1 MKINDIYYFH
11 PYYLAP
17 SFFYLCAQLKRFLGM
32 IYFMIL
38 VFLLGYISIA
48 MEHTIKINK
57 ASIALFIGMLLWVVY
72 IYLAPSIVHSVS
84 ADNFTDFLY
93 HNESLKQ
100 LPFKEQVR
108 SFVVNHQLLEAIGDI
123 SETLLFLI
131 GAMTVVEVID
141 VHGGFNFITNWIV
154 TRKRRKLLWLVAIIT
169 FFLSAVLDNLTTTIV
184 MVMLIRKIVKD
195 TRERWIFCSMIIL
208 AANSGGAWSPIG
220 DITTIMLWVKGNI
233 TSVSIIKSIFLPSL
247 ISLIVPLSI
256 AQYWLKGKLPTSP
269 NENYME
275 DPNSLN
281 YYLTPLNRFIVFVSG
296 ISVLILAPVFKAV
309 TSLPPFVG
317 VLLGV
322 SILWI
327 YTEIMYNHK
336 KNMSETIKVRVARIF
351 QRLDISTLMFFL
363 GILLA
368 VDALAQAGILM
379 SLSGFMTTYLPNIYA
394 QSISIGILSSVFD
407 NVPLLAATMGMY
419 PLVTDTMLATVT
431 NPDYMQNFVVDGTF
445 WHFIAYCVGTGGS
458 ILLIGSAAGVILM
471 GLERIT
477 FVWYLKRISL
487 LALLGYLCGAG
498 VYMLQ
503 LLLF

>member
-1 MKINDIYYFH
+1 MIFLFPSSLFGTIFFLPLRSIKKI
-11 PYYLAP
+11 
-17 SFFYLCAQLKRFLGM
+17 LGM
-32 IYFMIL
+32 IYFMIV
-38 VFLLGYISIA
+38 VFILGYISIA

-57 ASIALFIGMLLWVVY
+57 ASIALLIGMLLWVVY
-72 IYLAPSIVHSVS
+72 IYIAPTIVQNIS
-84 ADNFTDFLY
+84 ADTFANFQSQNGELTHL
-93 HNESLKQ
+93 SL
-100 LPFKEQVR
+100 KEQVR

-184 MVMLIRKIVKD
+184 MVMLIRKIVND
-195 TRERWIFCSMIIL
+195 TREKWIFCSMIVL

-233 TSVSIIKSIFLPSL
+233 TSVSIIKGVFLPSL
-247 ISLIVPLSI
+247 VSLLVPLSI
-256 AQYWLKGKLPTSP
+256 AQFWMKGKLPTSP

-281 YYLTPLNRFIVFVSG
+281 YYLTPLNRFIVFISG
-296 ISVLILAPVFKAV
+296 ISILILAPVFKAV

-327 YTEIMYNHK
+327 YTEIMYNRK
-336 KNMSETIKVRVARIF
+336 KNMSETIKVRVSRIF

-368 VDALAQAGILM
+368 VDALAQAGVLM
-379 SLSGFMTTYLPNIYA
+379 SLSDFLTTHLPNIYA

-407 NVPLLAATMGMY
+407 NVPLLAAAMGMY
-419 PLVTDTMLATVT
+419 PLVNESMLAMAA

-458 ILLIGSAAGVILM
+458 ILLIGSASGVILM

-477 FVWYLKRISL
+477 FVWYLKRITL
-487 LALLGYLCGAG
+487 LALLGYFCGAG
-498 VYMLQ
+498 VYLLQ
-503 LLLF
+503 MIIF

>member
-1 MKINDIYYFH
+1 
-11 PYYLAP
+11 
-17 SFFYLCAQLKRFLGM
+17 M
-32 IYFMIL
+32 IYLMIV
-38 VFLLGYISIA
+38 VFLVGYISIA

-57 ASIALFIGMLLWVVY
+57 ASVALLIGMLLWVVY
-72 IYLAPSIVHSVS
+72 IYLAPSIVQTVS
-84 ADNFTDFLY
+84 AESFTDFLY
-93 HNESLKQ
+93 HNDAIKL

-108 SFVVNHQLLEAIGDI
+108 SFVVNHQLLETIGDI
-123 SETLLFLI
+123 SETLLFLT

-184 MVMLIRKIVKD
+184 MVMLIRKIVED
-195 TRERWIFCSMIIL
+195 TRERWIFCSMIVL

-233 TSVSIIKSIFLPSL
+233 TSVAIIKSIFLPSL
-247 ISLIVPLSI
+247 VSLLVPLFI
-256 AQYWLKGKLPTSP
+256 AQYWLKGKLPSSP
-269 NENYME
+269 NEKYWE
-275 DPNSLN
+275 DPKSLN

-296 ISVLILAPVFKAV
+296 ISILILAPVFKAV
-309 TSLPPFVG
+309 TGLPPFVG

-322 SILWI
+322 SMLWI
-327 YTEIMYNHK
+327 YTEIMYNRK
-336 KNMSETIKVRVARIF
+336 KNMSEDIKVRVARIF

-368 VDALAQAGILM
+368 VDALSQAGILV
-379 SLSGFMTTYLPNIYA
+379 SLSGFMTNHMPNIYA
-394 QSISIGILSSVFD
+394 QSITIGIMSSIFD
-407 NVPLLAATMGMY
+407 NVPLLAGTMGMY
-419 PLVTDTMLATVT
+419 PVATDAMLAASA
-431 NPDYMQNFVVDGTF
+431 NPAYLQNFVVDGHF

-471 GLERIT
+471 GIERIT

-487 LALLGYLCGAG
+487 LALVGYLCGAG
-498 VYMLQ
+498 VYLVQMMILR
-503 LLLF
+503 

>member
-1 MKINDIYYFH
+1 
-11 PYYLAP
+11 
-17 SFFYLCAQLKRFLGM
+17 M
-32 IYFMIL
+32 IYLMIV

-57 ASIALFIGMLLWVVY
+57 ASIALLIGMLLWVIY
-72 IYLAPSIVHSVS
+72 IYLAPSIVQTLS
-84 ADNFTDFLY
+84 AESFTNFMN

-100 LPFKEQVR
+100 LPFTEQVR
-108 SFVVNHQLLEAIGDI
+108 SFVVNHQLLETIGDI
-123 SETLLFLI
+123 SETLLFLT

-154 TRKRRKLLWLVAIIT
+154 TRKRRKLLWMVAIIT

-195 TRERWIFCSMIIL
+195 TRERWIFCSIIVL

-220 DITTIMLWVKGNI
+220 DVTTIMLWVKGNI
-233 TSVSIIKSIFLPSL
+233 TSVAIIKNVFLPSL
-247 ISLIVPLSI
+247 VSLIVPVFI
-256 AQYWLKGKLPTSP
+256 AQFSLKGKLPISP
-269 NENYME
+269 NEDYME

-309 TSLPPFVG
+309 TGLPPFVG

-327 YTEIMYNHK
+327 YTDIMYNQK
-336 KNMSETIKVRVARIF
+336 REMSETIKVRLSRIF

-368 VDALAQAGILM
+368 VDALSQAGILV
-379 SLSGFMTTYLPNIYA
+379 SLSGFMTAHMPNIYA
-394 QSISIGILSSVFD
+394 QSISIGIMSSIFD
-407 NVPLLAATMGMY
+407 NVPLLAGAMGMY
-419 PLVTDTMLATVT
+419 PIANEAMIAASA
-431 NPDYMQNFVVDGTF
+431 NPVYLQNFVVDGTF

-458 ILLIGSAAGVILM
+458 ILIIGSAAGVILM
-471 GLERIT
+471 GLERVT
-477 FVWYLKRISL
+477 FAWYLKKISL
-487 LALLGYLCGAG
+487 LALVGYLCGAG
-498 VYMLQ
+498 VYLLQ
-503 LLLF
+503 ILVF

>member
-1 MKINDIYYFH
+1 
-11 PYYLAP
+11 
-17 SFFYLCAQLKRFLGM
+17 M
-32 IYFMIL
+32 IYFMIV
-38 VFLLGYISIA
+38 VFLLGYFSIA

-57 ASIALFIGMLLWVVY
+57 ASIALLIGMLLWVVY
-72 IYLAPSIVHSVS
+72 LYLAPSIVQSVS
-84 ADNFTDFLY
+84 AQSFTDFLY
-93 HNESLKQ
+93 HNDGLSNLTH
-100 LPFKEQVR
+100 KEQVR
-108 SFVVNHQLLEAIGDI
+108 SFVVNHQLLESMGDI

-195 TRERWIFCSMIIL
+195 TRERWIFCSMIVL

-233 TSVSIIKSIFLPSL
+233 TSLSIVKSIFLPSL

-269 NENYME
+269 NESYME

-281 YYLTPLNRFIVFVSG
+281 YYLTPMNRFVVFVSG
-296 ISVLILAPVFKAV
+296 ISILILAPVFKAA
-309 TSLPPFVG
+309 THLPPFVG

-327 YTEIMYNHK
+327 YTELMYNHK
-336 KNMSETIKVRVARIF
+336 KNMSETIKVRVSSVF

-368 VDALAQAGILM
+368 VDALAHAGVLM
-379 SLSGFMTTYLPNIYA
+379 SLSGFMTTHLPNIYT
-394 QSISIGILSSVFD
+394 QSITIGIMSSVFD
-407 NVPLLAATMGMY
+407 NVPLLAAAMGMY
-419 PLVTDTMLATVT
+419 PLVNESMLSTLA
-431 NPDYMQNFVVDGTF
+431 NPEYMQNFVVDGNF

-498 VYMLQ
+498 VYLLQ
-503 LLLF
+503 MMIF

>member
-1 MKINDIYYFH
+1 
-11 PYYLAP
+11 
-17 SFFYLCAQLKRFLGM
+17 M
-32 IYFMIL
+32 IV

-57 ASIALFIGMLLWVVY
+57 ASVALLIGMLLWVIY
-72 IYLAPSIVHSVS
+72 IYLAPHIVQTVS
-84 ADNFTDFLY
+84 AESFAEFLY
-93 HNESLKQ
+93 HNDTVKL

-108 SFVVNHQLLEAIGDI
+108 SFVVNQQLLETIGDV
-123 SETLLFLI
+123 SETLLFLT

-195 TRERWIFCSMIIL
+195 TRERWIFCSMIVL

-233 TSVSIIKSIFLPSL
+233 TSLAIIKSIFLPSL
-247 ISLIVPLSI
+247 VSLIVPLFI
-256 AQYWLKGKLPTSP
+256 IQYSLKGKLPTSP

-275 DPNSLN
+275 DQNSLN

-296 ISVLILAPVFKAV
+296 ISILILAPVFKAV
-309 TSLPPFVG
+309 TGLPPFVG

-327 YTEIMYNHK
+327 YTEIMYNQK
-336 KNMSETIKVRVARIF
+336 KDMNESIKVRVSRIF

-368 VDALAQAGILM
+368 VDALSKAGVLVT
-379 SLSGFMTTYLPNIYA
+379 LAEFMTMHLPNIYA
-394 QSISIGILSSVFD
+394 QSISIGIMSSIFD
-407 NVPLLAATMGMY
+407 NVPLLAGAMGMY
-419 PLVTDTMLATVT
+419 PIVSESMLATLA
-431 NPDYMQNFVVDGTF
+431 NPEYMQNFVVDGTF

-498 VYMLQ
+498 VYILQVML
-503 LLLF
+503 LG

>member
-1 MKINDIYYFH
+1 
-11 PYYLAP
+11 
-17 SFFYLCAQLKRFLGM
+17 M
-32 IYFMIL
+32 IYLMIA

-57 ASIALFIGMLLWVVY
+57 ASIALLIGMLLWVVY
-72 IYLAPSIVHSVS
+72 IYLAPSIVQTVS
-84 ADNFTDFLY
+84 AESFTNFMN
-93 HNESLKQ
+93 HNESLKL

-108 SFVVNHQLLEAIGDI
+108 KFVVNHQLLETIGDI
-123 SETLLFLI
+123 SETLLFLT
-131 GAMTVVEVID
+131 GAMTVVEIID

-195 TRERWIFCSMIIL
+195 TRERWIFCSIIVL

-220 DITTIMLWVKGNI
+220 DVTTIMLWVKGNI
-233 TSVSIIKSIFLPSL
+233 TSLSIIKSLFLPSL
-247 ISLIVPLSI
+247 VSLIVPVLI
-256 AQYWLKGKLPTSP
+256 AQFSLKGELPTSP
-269 NENYME
+269 NEDYME

-296 ISVLILAPVFKAV
+296 ISILILAPIFKAV
-309 TSLPPFVG
+309 TGLPPFVG

-327 YTEIMYNHK
+327 YTELMYNYK
-336 KNMSETIKVRVARIF
+336 KEMSEDIKVRVARIF

-368 VDALAQAGILM
+368 VDALSQAGILV
-379 SLSGFMTTYLPNIYA
+379 SLSGFMTTHMPNIYA
-394 QSISIGILSSVFD
+394 QSITIGIMSSIFD
-407 NVPLLAATMGMY
+407 NVPLLAGAMGMY
-419 PLVTDTMLATVT
+419 PVVNEVMLVSAV
-431 NPDYMQNFVVDGTF
+431 NPIYLQNFVVDGTF

-487 LALLGYLCGAG
+487 LALVGYLCGAG
-498 VYMLQ
+498 VYLLQ
-503 LLLF
+503 TLFF

>member
-1 MKINDIYYFH
+1 
-11 PYYLAP
+11 
-17 SFFYLCAQLKRFLGM
+17 M
-32 IYFMIL
+32 IYLMIV

-57 ASIALFIGMLLWVVY
+57 ASVALLIGMLLWVIY
-72 IYLAPSIVHSVS
+72 IYLAPHIVQTVS
-84 ADNFTDFLY
+84 AESFAEFLY
-93 HNESLKQ
+93 HNDTVKL

-108 SFVVNHQLLEAIGDI
+108 SFVVNQQLLETIGDV
-123 SETLLFLI
+123 SETLLFLT

-195 TRERWIFCSMIIL
+195 TRERWIFCSMIVL

-233 TSVSIIKSIFLPSL
+233 TSLAIIKSIFLPSL
-247 ISLIVPLSI
+247 VSLIVPLFI
-256 AQYWLKGKLPTSP
+256 IQYSLKGKLPTSP

-275 DPNSLN
+275 DQNSLN

-296 ISVLILAPVFKAV
+296 ISILILAPVFKAV
-309 TSLPPFVG
+309 TGLPPFVG

-327 YTEIMYNHK
+327 YTEIMYNQK
-336 KNMSETIKVRVARIF
+336 KDMNESIKVRVSRIF

-368 VDALAQAGILM
+368 VDALSKAGVLVT
-379 SLSGFMTTYLPNIYA
+379 LAEFMTMHLPNIYA
-394 QSISIGILSSVFD
+394 QSISIGIMSSIFD
-407 NVPLLAATMGMY
+407 NVPLLAGAMGMY
-419 PLVTDTMLATVT
+419 PIVSESMLATLA
-431 NPDYMQNFVVDGTF
+431 NPEYMQNFVVDGTF

-498 VYMLQ
+498 VYILQVML
-503 LLLF
+503 LG

>member
-1 MKINDIYYFH
+1 
-11 PYYLAP
+11 
-17 SFFYLCAQLKRFLGM
+17 M
-32 IYFMIL
+32 IYFMII

-57 ASIALFIGMLLWVVY
+57 ASIALLIGMLLWVVY
-72 IYLAPSIVHSVS
+72 LYLAPSIVQLVS
-84 ADNFTDFLY
+84 AQSFTDFLY
-93 HNESLKQ
+93 HNDGLSHLT
-100 LPFKEQVR
+100 FKEQVR
-108 SFVVNHQLLEAIGDI
+108 SFVVNHQLLESIGDI

-195 TRERWIFCSMIIL
+195 TRERWIFCSMIVL

-233 TSVSIIKSIFLPSL
+233 TSLSIVKSIFLPSL

-281 YYLTPLNRFIVFVSG
+281 YYLTPLNRFVVFVSG
-296 ISVLILAPVFKAV
+296 ISILILAPAFKAA
-309 TSLPPFVG
+309 TGLPPFVG

-327 YTEIMYNHK
+327 YTELMYNHK
-336 KNMSETIKVRVARIF
+336 KEMSETIKIRVSSIF

-368 VDALAQAGILM
+368 VDALAHAGVLM
-379 SLSGFMTTYLPNIYA
+379 SLSGFMTTHLPNIYT
-394 QSISIGILSSVFD
+394 QSISIGIMSSIFD
-407 NVPLLAATMGMY
+407 NVPLLAAAMGMY
-419 PLVTDTMLATVT
+419 PLVNESMLATVA
-431 NPDYMQNFVVDGTF
+431 NPEYMQNFVVDGNF

-487 LALLGYLCGAG
+487 LALLGYFCGAG
-498 VYMLQ
+498 VYLLQ
-503 LLLF
+503 MMIF

>member
-1 MKINDIYYFH
+1 MKINDIFYSH
-11 PYYLAP
+11 LHYLAS
-17 SFFYLCAQLKRFLGM
+17 SFFTFAPNLKRFLAM
-32 IYFMIL
+32 TYFMI
-38 VFLLGYISIA
+38 VIFLLGYISIA

-57 ASIALFIGMLLWVVY
+57 ASIALLIGMLLWVVY
-72 IYLAPSIVHSVS
+72 IYLAPSIVQNIS
-84 ADNFTDFLY
+84 ADSFANFLSQ
-93 HNESLKQ
+93 NEELIHLSH
-100 LPFKEQVR
+100 KEQVR
-108 SFVVNHQLLEAIGDI
+108 SFVVNHQLLDTIGDI

-184 MVMLIRKIVKD
+184 MVLLIRKIVKD
-195 TRERWIFCSMIIL
+195 TRERWIFCSMIVL

-233 TSVSIIKSIFLPSL
+233 TSASIIISIFLPSL
-247 ISLIVPLSI
+247 VSLLVPLSI
-256 AQYWLKGKLPTSP
+256 AQFWMKGKLPSSP
-269 NENYME
+269 NENYWE

-281 YYLTPLNRFIVFVSG
+281 YYLTPLNRFIVFISG
-296 ISVLILAPVFKAV
+296 ISILILAPVFKAL

-317 VLLGV
+317 VMLGV

-368 VDALAQAGILM
+368 VDALAQAGVLM
-379 SLSGFMTTYLPNIYA
+379 SLSGFMTTHLPNIYI
-394 QSISIGILSSVFD
+394 QSISIGIMSSVFD
-407 NVPLLAATMGMY
+407 NVPLLAAAMGMY
-419 PLVTDTMLATVT
+419 PLVNESMLATVA
-431 NPDYMQNFVVDGTF
+431 NPEYMENFVVDGNF

-487 LALLGYLCGAG
+487 LALLGYFCGAG
-498 VYMLQ
+498 VYLLQ
-503 LLLF
+503 MMIF

>member
-1 MKINDIYYFH
+1 
-11 PYYLAP
+11 
-17 SFFYLCAQLKRFLGM
+17 
-32 IYFMIL
+32 
-38 VFLLGYISIA
+38 
-48 MEHTIKINK
+48 
-57 ASIALFIGMLLWVVY
+57 MLLWVLY
-72 IYLAPSIVHSVS
+72 LYLAPSIVQSVS
-84 ADNFTDFLY
+84 AQSFTDFLY
-93 HNESLKQ
+93 HNDGLSNLTH
-100 LPFKEQVR
+100 KEQVR
-108 SFVVNHQLLEAIGDI
+108 SFVVNHQLLESMGDI

-195 TRERWIFCSMIIL
+195 TRERWIFCSMIVL

-233 TSVSIIKSIFLPSL
+233 TSLSIVKSIFLPSL

-281 YYLTPLNRFIVFVSG
+281 YYLTPLNRFVVFVSG
-296 ISVLILAPVFKAV
+296 ISILILAPAFKAA
-309 TSLPPFVG
+309 TGLPPFVG

-327 YTEIMYNHK
+327 YTELMYNHK
-336 KNMSETIKVRVARIF
+336 KEMSETIKIRVSSIF

-368 VDALAQAGILM
+368 VDALAHAGVLM
-379 SLSGFMTTYLPNIYA
+379 SLSGFMTTHLPNIYT
-394 QSISIGILSSVFD
+394 QSISIGIMSSIFD
-407 NVPLLAATMGMY
+407 NVPLLAAAMGMY
-419 PLVTDTMLATVT
+419 PLVNESMLATVA
-431 NPDYMQNFVVDGTF
+431 NPEYMQNFVVDGNF

-487 LALLGYLCGAG
+487 LALLGYFCGAG
-498 VYMLQ
+498 VYLLQ
-503 LLLF
+503 MMIF

>member
-1 MKINDIYYFH
+1 
-11 PYYLAP
+11 
-17 SFFYLCAQLKRFLGM
+17 M
-32 IYFMIL
+32 IYFMIV
-38 VFLLGYISIA
+38 VFLFGYISIA

-57 ASIALFIGMLLWVVY
+57 ASVALLIGMLLWVVY
-72 IYLAPSIVHSVS
+72 IYLAPSIIQSVS
-84 ADNFTDFLY
+84 PENFADFLK
-93 HNESLKQ
+93 HNEGLTELS
-100 LPFKEQVR
+100 FKEQVR

-131 GAMTVVEVID
+131 GAMTVVEIID

-195 TRERWIFCSMIIL
+195 TRERWIFCSMIVL

-220 DITTIMLWVKGNI
+220 DITTIMLWVKGSI

-247 ISLIVPLSI
+247 VSLLVPLTI

-296 ISVLILAPVFKAV
+296 ISVLILTPVFKAV
-309 TSLPPFVG
+309 TGLPPFVG

-327 YTEIMYNHK
+327 YTEIMYNYK
-336 KNMSETIKVRVARIF
+336 KDMSETIKVRVARIF

-368 VDALAQAGILM
+368 VDALSRAGVLV
-379 SLSGFMTTYLPNIYA
+379 SLSGFMTTHLPNIYA
-394 QSISIGILSSVFD
+394 QSISIGIMSSIFD
-407 NVPLLAATMGMY
+407 NVPLLAGAMGMY
-419 PLVTDTMLATVT
+419 PVVSEAMLAASA
-431 NPDYMQNFVVDGTF
+431 NPEYMQNFVVDGTF

-487 LALLGYLCGAG
+487 LALLGYFCGAG
-498 VYMLQ
+498 VYLLQ
-503 LLLF
+503 LMF

>member
-1 MKINDIYYFH
+1 
-11 PYYLAP
+11 
-17 SFFYLCAQLKRFLGM
+17 M
-32 IYFMIL
+32 IYLMIV

-57 ASIALFIGMLLWVVY
+57 ASIALLIGMLLWVIY
-72 IYLAPSIVHSVS
+72 IYLAPSIVQTLS
-84 ADNFTDFLY
+84 AESFTNFMN

-100 LPFKEQVR
+100 LPFTEQVR
-108 SFVVNHQLLEAIGDI
+108 SFVVNHQLLETIGDI
-123 SETLLFLI
+123 SETLLFLT

-154 TRKRRKLLWLVAIIT
+154 TRKRRKLLWMVAIIT

-195 TRERWIFCSMIIL
+195 TRERWIFCSIIVL

-220 DITTIMLWVKGNI
+220 DVTTIMLWVKGNI
-233 TSVSIIKSIFLPSL
+233 TSVAIIKNVFLPSL
-247 ISLIVPLSI
+247 VSLVVPLFI
-256 AQYWLKGKLPTSP
+256 AQYWLSGKLPISP
-269 NENYME
+269 NEDYWE

-296 ISVLILAPVFKAV
+296 ISILILAPVFKAV
-309 TSLPPFVG
+309 TDLPPFVG

-336 KNMSETIKVRVARIF
+336 KNMSEDIKVRVAHIF

-368 VDALAQAGILM
+368 VDALSQAGILV
-379 SLSGFMTTYLPNIYA
+379 SLSGFMTAQMPNIYA
-394 QSISIGILSSVFD
+394 QSISIGIMSSIFD
-407 NVPLLAATMGMY
+407 NVPLLAGAMGMY
-419 PLVTDTMLATVT
+419 PIANEAMIAASA
-431 NPDYMQNFVVDGTF
+431 NPVYLQNFVVDGTF

-458 ILLIGSAAGVILM
+458 ILIIGSAAGVILM
-471 GLERIT
+471 GLERIS
-477 FVWYLKRISL
+477 FVWYLKKISL
-487 LALLGYLCGAG
+487 LALVGYLCGAG
-498 VYMLQ
+498 VYLLQ
-503 LLLF
+503 ILVF

>member
-1 MKINDIYYFH
+1 
-11 PYYLAP
+11 
-17 SFFYLCAQLKRFLGM
+17 M
-32 IYFMIL
+32 IYFMIV

-48 MEHTIKINK
+48 MEHTVKINK
-57 ASIALFIGMLLWVVY
+57 ASIALLIGMLLWVIY
-72 IYLAPSIVHSVS
+72 IYLAPSIVQSVS
-84 ADNFTDFLY
+84 SQSFTDFLY
-93 HNESLKQ
+93 HNDGLNH
-100 LPFKEQVR
+100 LTFNEQVR

-154 TRKRRKLLWLVAIIT
+154 TRKRRKLLWLVAIMT

-184 MVMLIRKIVKD
+184 MVMLIRKIVND
-195 TRERWIFCSMIIL
+195 TRERWIFCSMIVL

-233 TSVSIIKSIFLPSL
+233 TSVSIIKSVFLPSL
-247 ISLIVPLSI
+247 VSLIVPLFI
-256 AQYWLKGKLPTSP
+256 AQFWLKGKLPISP

-275 DPNSLN
+275 DPNSLS

-296 ISVLILAPVFKAV
+296 ISILILAPVFKAV

-336 KNMSETIKVRVARIF
+336 KNMSETIKVRVSSIF

-368 VDALAQAGILM
+368 VDALARAGVLV
-379 SLSGFMTTYLPNIYA
+379 SLSGFLTTHLPNIYA
-394 QSISIGILSSVFD
+394 QSISIGIISSIFD
-407 NVPLLAATMGMY
+407 NVPLLAAAMGMY
-419 PLVTDTMLATVT
+419 PLVNEAMLATAT
-431 NPDYMQNFVVDGTF
+431 NPEYMQNFVVDGTF

-487 LALLGYLCGAG
+487 LALLGYFCGAG

-503 LLLF
+503 LLVF

>member
-1 MKINDIYYFH
+1 
-11 PYYLAP
+11 
-17 SFFYLCAQLKRFLGM
+17 M
-32 IYFMIL
+32 IYFMIV

-84 ADNFTDFLY
+84 SENFTDFLY
-93 HNESLKQ
+93 HNDTLKQ

-154 TRKRRKLLWLVAIIT
+154 TRKRRKLLWLVALIT

-184 MVMLIRKIVKD
+184 MVMLIRKIVND
-195 TRERWIFCSMIIL
+195 TRERWIFCSMIVL

-233 TSVSIIKSIFLPSL
+233 TSISIIKSIFLPSL
-247 ISLIVPLSI
+247 VSLLVPLFI

-275 DPNSLN
+275 DSNSLN

-296 ISVLILAPVFKAV
+296 ISILILAPVFKAV
-309 TSLPPFVG
+309 TGLPPFVG

-336 KNMSETIKVRVARIF
+336 KYMSETIKVRVSRIF

-368 VDALAQAGILM
+368 VDALANAGILM
-379 SLSGFMTTYLPNIYA
+379 SLSGFMTTHLPNIYA
-394 QSISIGILSSVFD
+394 QSISIGVLSSLFD
-407 NVPLLAATMGMY
+407 NVPLLAAAMGMY
-419 PLVTDTMLATVT
+419 PLVNESLLATVA
-431 NPDYMQNFVVDGTF
+431 NPEYMQNFVVDGNF

-471 GLERIT
+471 GIERIT

-487 LALLGYLCGAG
+487 LALVGYLCGAG
-498 VYMLQ
+498 IYMLQ
-503 LLLF
+503 LLVF